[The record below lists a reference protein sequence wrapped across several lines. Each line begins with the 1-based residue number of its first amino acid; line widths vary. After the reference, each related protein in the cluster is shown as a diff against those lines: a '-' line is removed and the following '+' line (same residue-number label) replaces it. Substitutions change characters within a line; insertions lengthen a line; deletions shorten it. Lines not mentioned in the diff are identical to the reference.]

1 MRPNPLVRLLN
12 VGFALITAAFLVLP
26 SLIVIPLSFS
36 TSMFLEFPP
45 PGYSTRWFGEFFA
58 DPQWRDALVRS
69 LVVAGSTACIA
80 VPVGIT
86 ASFGLL
92 RARGRAGRF
101 LEPLVM
107 LPMMIPVVISGFG
120 MYVVSLRF
128 EMGGSILLVVLAH
141 AVLALPFVVVTVTA
155 SLRTFDFRL
164 VLAARVAGASPF
176 AAFRRVVLPIIA
188 PAVGAATLIA
198 LMMSLDEAVIATFVA
213 GDTSPTLPVMMF
225 SSITYELNPVV
236 PVAAT
241 LLTAATALMILA
253 AALLAR
259 IGRTRTDST
268 RDPQEAASEHA
279 VAHG

>member
-1 MRPNPLVRLLN
+1 MTPHPLVRIVN
-12 VGFALITAAFLVLP
+12 VIFALLVAAFLVLP
-26 SLIVIPLSFS
+26 SLVVIPLSFS

-45 PGYSTRWFGEFFA
+45 PGYSTKWFGEFFA

-69 LVVAGSTACIA
+69 LIVAACTACIA

-92 RARGRAGRF
+92 RTRGRAGRW

-120 MYVVSLRF
+120 MYVLSLRF
-128 EMGGSILLVVLAH
+128 DMGGSILLVVLAH
-141 AVLALPFVVVTVTA
+141 SVLALPFVVVTVTA
-155 SLRTFDFRL
+155 SLRSFDFRL
-164 VLAARVAGASPF
+164 ILAARVAGASPLT
-176 AAFRRVVLPIIA
+176 AFRRVVLPIIA

-198 LMMSLDEAVIATFVA
+198 LMMSLDEAVIANFVA

-225 SSITYELNPVV
+225 SSITYELNPLV

-241 LLTAATALMILA
+241 LLTAATALMIVA

-259 IGRTRTDST
+259 AGRTRTS
-268 RDPQEAASEHA
+268 PQRESVEEQSDHA
-279 VAHG
+279 VVNG

>member
-1 MRPNPLVRLLN
+1 MTPNLLTRLVN
-12 VGFALITAAFLVLP
+12 VGFALLVAAYLVLP
-26 SLIVIPLSFS
+26 SLVVIPLSFS

-69 LVVAGSTACIA
+69 VVVAACSACIA
-80 VPVGIT
+80 VPVGLT

-92 RARGRAGRF
+92 RARGRAGRA

-107 LPMMIPVVISGFG
+107 VPMMIPVVISGFG
-120 MYVVSLRF
+120 MYVVSLRLD
-128 EMGGSILLVVLAH
+128 MGGSILLVVLAH

-155 SLRTFDFRL
+155 ALRTFDFRL
-164 VLAARVAGASPF
+164 VLAARVSGASPLT
-176 AAFRRVVLPIIA
+176 AFRKVVLPVIA

-225 SSITYELNPVV
+225 SSITYELNPLV

-241 LLTAATALMILA
+241 LLTAATGLMIFA

-259 IGRTRTDST
+259 LGRTRSDIP
-268 RDPQEAASEHA
+268 RDPQEATREHE